1 MDWKKFGFEYRFDTG
16 GKLFQHLVNIE
27 AYREAALNLVL
38 PAEWSEQLDRLN
50 RIRAVYGTT
59 RLEGNPLSEAEVS
72 NQIEIAE
79 GKKPNDQGRAT
90 KEQLQIRNSDI
101 AQSWTRLRFAP
112 ETAPITKEDLL
123 KMHEMLTRESDEK
136 NNVPGRFR
144 TFDVQVGSEDMGGV
158 HKGAPSPMVEKL
170 MDQYFEFLQSKRF
183 NNEHPVIRALLAHFF
198 LVTIHPFG
206 DGNGR
211 TARALEALLLQRA
224 GLKDTLFI
232 AMSNYYHE
240 EREKYLDT
248 LAQVRAGN
256 CNLTPFLK
264 FGLRGITQQCGR
276 LYKAIR
282 DEVSKEIFRNLTRE
296 LFVRLESTRKR
307 VIVRRQ
313 LSLLDKLL
321 NIEGAVEFSKMVQ
334 IFSDVYKTRKNP
346 VNALIRD
353 LNRLSYLGAIR
364 ITKEEKTPNNPVY
377 YIAVVLDWPTQ
388 ITETEFF
395 AKLAHLPK
403 SKTYGFLSAEET

>member
-1 MDWKKFGFEYRFDTG
+1 MSAVKSAIQYFKPDNWIKYDREEV
-16 GKLFQHLVNIE
+16 FQELTDAKAAIISLRTIPYQRRWVEELQKMQLKMEVAGTSKIE
-27 AYREAALNLVL
+27 G
-38 PAEWSEQLDRLN
+38 AEF
-50 RIRAVYGTT
+50 A
-59 RLEGNPLSEAEVS
+59 GNEL
-72 NQIEIAE
+72 EIAIKAE
-79 GKKPNDQGRAT
+79 
-90 KEQLQIRNSDI
+90 
-101 AQSWTRLRFAP
+101 AP
-112 ETAPITKEDLL
+112 EDTFTRSQRQANAVTRTYKMIAAVATNRPVDTALMCQIHSSIVTGCDDDKCAPGELRKGDQ
-123 KMHEMLTRESDEK
+123 
-136 NNVPGRFR
+136 NV
-144 TFDVQVGSEDMGGV
+144 TFGKPT
-158 HKGAPSPMVEKL
+158 HRGACAGEECRAAFEKL
-170 MDQYFEFLQSKRF
+170 AHELETSFKNHDPLIQ
-183 NNEHPVIRALLAHFF
+183 ALALHYHLAA
-198 LVTIHPFG
+198 IHPFG